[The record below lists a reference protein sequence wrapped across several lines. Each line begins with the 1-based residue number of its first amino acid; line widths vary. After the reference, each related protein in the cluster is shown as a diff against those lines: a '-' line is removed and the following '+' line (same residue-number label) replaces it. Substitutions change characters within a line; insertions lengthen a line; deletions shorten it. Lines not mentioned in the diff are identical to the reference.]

1 MLTKFTNLFQAKNS
15 ASAQGHA
22 NNTQEMAAI
31 LEDNLEVLQETKSK
45 LVEARFAKG
54 TIIDRQRQ
62 KRSTQEWLKGNSVK
76 DSKPVMD
83 QEEIR
88 VRLSNSG
95 NYEIHDPMPDMD
107 EAFLAFSKDADP
119 FFDNDKS
126 LEMRVS
132 GSNGSSGANDFSS
145 WISGNQL
152 EGDYEMDRAKVLDH
166 YLDSNGLSS
175 KTINF
180 EVQSEALEIV
190 EDSAVDHSVASC
202 NKRYL
207 NDLID
212 TLEQR
217 VNDNQ
222 SQAAYWTDSHP

>member
-1 MLTKFTNLFQAKNS
+1 MLTKFSNLFQNQNK
-15 ASAQGHA
+15 AQNKQCAA
-22 NNTQEMAAI
+22 NTKEMAAI
-31 LEDNLEVLQETKSK
+31 LEDNLEALQENKSK
-45 LVEARFAKG
+45 LQEAKFAKG
-54 TIIDRQRQ
+54 TIIDRTRQ
-62 KRSTQEWLKGNSVK
+62 KRATQEWLKGNARE
-76 DSKPVMD
+76 SKQPLD

-119 FFDNDKS
+119 FFDNDRS
-126 LEMRVS
+126 LEMRM
-132 GSNGSSGANDFSS
+132 SGAGCSTSFSS

-152 EGDYEMDRAKVLDH
+152 EGHYEVDRDGVLDH
-166 YLDSNGLSS
+166 YLDENGLSS
-175 KTINF
+175 KTFNF
-180 EVQSEALEIV
+180 EVVAEAEETSEA
-190 EDSAVDHSVASC
+190 SPVDISVASC

-217 VNDNQ
+217 VSENQ
-222 SQAAYWTDSHP
+222 NRTAYWTDSTS

>member
-1 MLTKFTNLFQAKNS
+1 MLTKFSNLFQNQNKAQNIQH
-15 ASAQGHA
+15 AS
-22 NNTQEMAAI
+22 NTREMAAI

-45 LVEARFAKG
+45 LQETRFAKG
-54 TIIDRQRQ
+54 TIIDRTRQ
-62 KRSTQEWLKGNSVK
+62 KRATQEWLKGNASQ
-76 DSKPVMD
+76 SKPTLD

-107 EAFLAFSKDADP
+107 EAFLAFSKDMDP

-126 LEMRVS
+126 LELRLS
-132 GSNGSSGANDFSS
+132 DAANSSSFSS

-152 EGDYEMDRAKVLDH
+152 EGHYELDRDGVLDH
-166 YLDSNGLSS
+166 YLDENGLSS
-175 KTINF
+175 KTFNF
-180 EVQSEALEIV
+180 EVHKEVDDLSESSA
-190 EDSAVDHSVASC
+190 EDISVASC

-222 SQAAYWTDSHP
+222 NRTAYWTESSY

>member
-15 ASAQGHA
+15 ASAKGNA
-22 NNTQEMAAI
+22 CNTKEMAAI
-31 LEDNLEVLQETKSK
+31 LEDNLEVIQETKSK

-62 KRSTQEWLKGNSVK
+62 KRSTQEWLKGGTK
-76 DSKPVMD
+76 DSKPALD

-119 FFDNDKS
+119 FFDNDRS
-126 LEMRVS
+126 LEMRAS
-132 GSNGSSGANDFSS
+132 GSSGSNDFSS

-180 EVQSEALEIV
+180 EVQSEACESDEALV
-190 EDSAVDHSVASC
+190 QDNSVASC

-217 VNDNQ
+217 VSDNQ
-222 SQAAYWTDSHP
+222 SRTAYWTDSHI

>member
-22 NNTQEMAAI
+22 SNTKEMAAI
-31 LEDNLEVLQETKSK
+31 LEDNLEVIQETKSK

-62 KRSTQEWLKGNSVK
+62 KRSTQEWLKGGSLK
-76 DSKPVMD
+76 ESKPAMD

-119 FFDNDKS
+119 FFDNDRS
-126 LEMRVS
+126 LEMRAS
-132 GSNGSSGANDFSS
+132 GSSGSNDFSS

-180 EVQSEALEIV
+180 EVQSEACESD
-190 EDSAVDHSVASC
+190 ETQAVDHSVASC

-217 VNDNQ
+217 VSDNQ
-222 SQAAYWTDSHP
+222 TRTAYWTDSHI

>member
-1 MLTKFTNLFQAKNS
+1 
-15 ASAQGHA
+15 
-22 NNTQEMAAI
+22 MAAI
-31 LEDNLEVLQETKSK
+31 LEDNLEALQENKSK
-45 LVEARFAKG
+45 LVEARFAKP
-54 TIIDRQRQ
+54 TIIDKTRQ
-62 KRSTQEWLKGNSVK
+62 KRATQEWLKGSAK
-76 DSKPVMD
+76 EGKAVMD

-119 FFDNDKS
+119 FFDNDRS
-126 LEMRVS
+126 LESRL
-132 GSNGSSGANDFSS
+132 SGADCSNSFAS

-152 EGDYEMDRAKVLDH
+152 EGDYEHDRARVLDH

-175 KTINF
+175 KQTNF
-180 EVQSEALEIV
+180 EVSSQV
-190 EDSAVDHSVASC
+190 EESTQDLASDPSVASC

-217 VNDNQ
+217 VSENQ
-222 SQAAYWTDSHP
+222 SRTAYWTESSY